1 MRITL
6 KHLHTVTYALPN
18 TFTLICI
25 YIYYLAVCLCSGFA
39 PSWPLS
45 QTGWGIYAPGL
56 RDLLI
61 YTKDT
66 YVGSIRILS

>member
-1 MRITL
+1 MFVII
-6 KHLHTVTYALPN
+6 AL
-18 TFTLICI
+18 FSLVMHSM
-25 YIYYLAVCLCSGFA
+25 YSGFA
-39 PSWPLS
+39 PTWPLS

-66 YVGSIRILS
+66 